1 MASTTYSELCEEIY
15 KQITTKLQGNP
26 EDGRRFAATGT
37 TKEVLNDDLLRRFF
51 ASLELHDENS
61 RTATSRQDH
70 LIRRVAERDL
80 YNFLATMIYIT
91 CSIHAARTFVTELV
105 AQDAWP
111 AEIYKLPV
119 KRNVLT
125 DLFQDQVTPDKFL
138 EHQAC
143 FCPVVITKWKELP
156 IENPDRKRLPYLE
169 ETFLNEGS
177 FGAVYK
183 VKIAKGHFYDPTLK
197 SANDEPI
204 EIARKDYIRSS
215 RENRNETL
223 IMKQILSA
231 EWFCKNIVESYGSL
245 AVGLTTYSLFM
256 PLAMCDLW
264 AYMMQYTPQKPE
276 KAAIIKAA
284 QGLANG
290 LKFLHT
296 GITMGDGEKLVCY
309 HMDLKPKNILVFP
322 EDVDG
327 NIQYVWK
334 ISDFGMSRVKSVKTE
349 KSGLRSVGENNFNG
363 PFVRREQP
371 EDGSGTMNRR
381 EQSTYLAPESISA
394 SRNMKTSSDI
404 WSLGCVISVLFAYL
418 EGGAAAVTRYSDVRI
433 AHSKAEGYDRFFV
446 RDGGFRPFQVN
457 PEVKAW
463 HDYLIVKARQRNPN
477 EGMAVRL
484 MLEFLENEVFKDQ
497 SKRCNVSAVEQIILE
512 TRIRYENLEQPPIES
527 QNMQRSSNW
536 ITKMR
541 NQLLSVG
548 GEKSHSGESR
558 LERMFLDDNEPFKG
572 CEISPDG
579 YIVAF
584 WTDFKISIY
593 TSNSLPIAA
602 ANEPVPVVKS
612 AGEFLISDCIWK
624 SVNVT
629 DKYLVASTSGGNF
642 ECYVFDFQ
650 RGHSPGE
657 SLQYPHHTSLQSLPE
672 IKRLALSPDSET
684 IVFILRD
691 PIDENKPGTLYRA
704 PVKSVENCQ
713 RQCELDWPASDAIQL
728 FFSTNEDIWIIFR
741 PHLTSRDWEHKIP
754 IFHICLK
761 SRQIDPLTIELQGF
775 DITSTVGIFTT
786 LAPFNKVPDACA
798 VVTREEM
805 LHIRS
810 LDPKST
816 IQSAAAD
823 IHTYR
828 VLKLMMGWDD
838 KRLFA
843 VGKRSA
849 NHKMLLLEMTM
860 PGPTKKILIK
870 ELAELPG
877 LSDDDEFSER
887 LSFLGEEK
895 FILLAALT
903 NDNRRAIYRFRI
915 I

>member
-1 MASTTYSELCEEIY
+1 MASTTYSDLCEEIY
-15 KQITTKLQGNP
+15 KRITAKLQGSP

-37 TKEVLNDDLLRRFF
+37 TKKVLNDGLLRRFF
-51 ASLELHDENS
+51 TSLELHDGVS
-61 RTATSRQDH
+61 RTTTSNTDL
-70 LIRRVAERDL
+70 LIRRIAERDL
-80 YNFLATMIYIT
+80 YNFLATLIYIT
-91 CSIHAARTFVTELV
+91 CSIHAARTFVYELV
-105 AQDAWP
+105 AHDAWH
-111 AEIYKLPV
+111 AGIYKLPV
-119 KRNVLT
+119 KRDVLA
-125 DLFQDQVTPDKFL
+125 DLFRDQVTPDKFL

-143 FCPVVITKWKELP
+143 FCPVVITKGKEIP
-156 IENPDRKRLPYLE
+156 IENPDRQRLPYLG

-177 FGAVYK
+177 FGAVYR
-183 VKIAKGHFYDPTLK
+183 VKIAKGHFYDPVFK
-197 SANDEPI
+197 SANGEPI

-231 EWFCKNIVESYGSL
+231 EWSCKNIVESYGSL
-245 AVGLTTYSLFM
+245 AVGLKTYSLFM

-296 GITMGDGEKLVCY
+296 GITMGDGERLVCY

-322 EDVDG
+322 EEVDG
-327 NIQYVWK
+327 NIHYVWK
-334 ISDFGMSRVKSVKTE
+334 ISDFGMSRVKSVRTE
-349 KSGLRSVGENNFNG
+349 RSGLRSEGENNFNG

-394 SRNMKTSSDI
+394 NRNMKTSSDV
-404 WSLGCVISVLFAYL
+404 WSLGCVLSVLFAYL
-418 EGGAAAVTRYSDVRI
+418 EGGAAGVTSYSDKRV
-433 AHSKAEGYDRFFV
+433 AHSKAESYDRFFV
-446 RDGGFRPFQVN
+446 RDGGFKPFQVN
-457 PEVKAW
+457 PEVRKY
-463 HDYLIVKARQRNPN
+463 HDYLIVRARQRNAN
-477 EGMAVRL
+477 EGAAVRL

-497 SKRCNVSAVEQIILE
+497 SKRCNVSAVEKMIQE
-512 TRIRYENLEQPPIES
+512 TRQRYENLEQPPIET
-527 QNMQRSSNW
+527 QYMPRKSNW

-541 NQLLSVG
+541 NQFLSAG
-548 GEKSHSGESR
+548 GETSHGVDCR
-558 LERMFLDDNEPFKG
+558 LERIYLDDNEPFKG
-572 CEISPDG
+572 CGISPDG

-593 TSNSLPIAA
+593 TSNSLPIVG
-602 ANEPVPVVKS
+602 ANEPIPVVRS
-612 AGEFLISDCIWK
+612 AGEYTISDCIWK
-624 SVNVT
+624 SVSVT

-650 RGHSPGE
+650 KGHSPGE
-657 SLQYPHHTSLQSLPE
+657 SLHYPRHTSLQSLPE

-691 PIDENKPGTLYRA
+691 PNDENKPGTLYRA
-704 PVKSVENCQ
+704 PVGSVEHCQ
-713 RQCELDWPASDAIQL
+713 RQFELDWPASDAIQL

-754 IFHICLK
+754 IFHVGLK
-761 SRQIDPLTIELQGF
+761 SRHIDPLTIELQGF

-810 LDPKST
+810 LDPESR

-843 VGKRSA
+843 VGKRTA

-860 PGPTKKILIK
+860 PGRARTTLIK

-877 LSDDDEFSER
+877 LSDDDEFAVR

>member
-15 KQITTKLQGNP
+15 KRITAKLQGSP

-37 TKEVLNDDLLRRFF
+37 TKKVLNDGLLRRFF
-51 ASLELHDENS
+51 TSLEIHDGIS
-61 RTATSRQDH
+61 RTTTSNMDH
-70 LIRRVAERDL
+70 LIRRHPRRANL
-80 YNFLATMIYIT
+80 
-91 CSIHAARTFVTELV
+91 VTELV
-105 AQDAWP
+105 AHDVWHAQ
-111 AEIYKLPV
+111 IYKLPV
-119 KRNVLT
+119 KRNVLA
-125 DLFQDQVTPDKFL
+125 DLFRDEVTPDKFL

-143 FCPVVITKWKELP
+143 FCPVVITKGKEIP
-156 IENPDRKRLPYLE
+156 IENPDRQRLPYLG

-183 VKIAKGHFYDPTLK
+183 VKIAKGHFYDPAMK
-197 SANDEPI
+197 SANDGPI

-215 RENRNETL
+215 RENRNEML

-231 EWFCKNIVESYGSL
+231 EWSCKNIVESYGSL
-245 AVGLTTYSLFM
+245 AVGLKTYSLFM

-296 GITMGDGEKLVCY
+296 GITMGDGERLVCY

-322 EDVDG
+322 EEVDG
-327 NIQYVWK
+327 NIHYVWK
-334 ISDFGMSRVKSVKTE
+334 ISDFGMSRVKSVRTE
-349 KSGLRSVGENNFNG
+349 RSGLRSEGENNFNG

-394 SRNMKTSSDI
+394 NRNMKTSSDV

-418 EGGAAAVTRYSDVRI
+418 EGGAAGVTSYSDKRV
-433 AHSKAEGYDRFFV
+433 AHSKSEGYDRFFV
-446 RDGGFRPFQVN
+446 RDGGFKPFQVN
-457 PEVKAW
+457 PEVRKC
-463 HDYLIVKARQRNPN
+463 HDYLIVRARQRNAN
-477 EGMAVRL
+477 EGAAVRL

-497 SKRCNVSAVEQIILE
+497 SKRCNVSAVEVMIQA
-512 TRIRYENLEQPPIES
+512 TRQSYENLEQSPLETQSMP
-527 QNMQRSSNW
+527 RKSNW

-541 NQLLSVG
+541 NQLLSAG
-548 GEKSHSGESR
+548 GDTSHGVDYR
-558 LERMFLDDNEPFKG
+558 LERIFLDDNEPFKG
-572 CEISPDG
+572 CGISPDG

-593 TSNSLPIAA
+593 TSNSLPIAGV
-602 ANEPVPVVKS
+602 NEPIPVVKS
-612 AGEFLISDCIWK
+612 AGDIHI
-624 SVNVT
+624 
-629 DKYLVASTSGGNF
+629 GGNF

-650 RGHSPGE
+650 KGHSPGE
-657 SLQYPHHTSLQSLPE
+657 SLHYPRHTSLQSLPE

-691 PIDENKPGTLYRA
+691 PSDENKPGTLYRA
-704 PVKSVENCQ
+704 PVGSVEHCQ
-713 RQCELDWPASDAIQL
+713 RQFELDWPASDAIQL
-728 FFSTNEDIWIIFR
+728 FFSTNEDIWVIFR

-754 IFHICLK
+754 IFHVCLK

-786 LAPFNKVPDACA
+786 LAPFNEVPDACA

-810 LDPKST
+810 LDPESR
-816 IQSAAAD
+816 IQPAAAD

-860 PGPTKKILIK
+860 PGPAKTTLIK

-877 LSDDDEFSER
+877 LSNDDEFAVR